1 MKEKVR
7 PIGDLH
13 SVPHFRCGRC
23 HDAVVVYNHD
33 KRPRKCPW
41 CGTPIDWRPRCDM
54 HGIPELTKV
63 PKMPIKYIRFEGCV
77 MEKWVSVNDRLPEYG
92 HRVLL
97 SFVEGGVG
105 IGRRLREE
113 NVETFSGIVSR
124 DIWEDDDLEH
134 DYGFDKV
141 NAWMP
146 LPESYKL
153 GGEK

>member
-1 MKEKVR
+1 
-7 PIGDLH
+7 
-13 SVPHFRCGRC
+13 
-23 HDAVVVYNHD
+23 
-33 KRPRKCPW
+33 
-41 CGTPIDWRPRCDM
+41 
-54 HGIPELTKV
+54 
-63 PKMPIKYIRFEGCV
+63 

-134 DYGFDKV
+134 DYDFDKV

-153 GGEK
+153 GGEE